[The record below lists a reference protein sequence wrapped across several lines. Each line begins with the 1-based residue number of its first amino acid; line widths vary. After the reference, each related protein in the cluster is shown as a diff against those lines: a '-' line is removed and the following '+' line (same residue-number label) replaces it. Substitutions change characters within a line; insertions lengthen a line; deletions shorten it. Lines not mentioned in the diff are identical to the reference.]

1 MVDKKASK
9 APKEVSKK
17 KKKVFKSP
25 SAFAVLFV
33 IIAFM
38 AGLTWVIPSGKYE
51 RAEKDGREYVV
62 SGTYKEIPKE

>member
-51 RAEKDGREYVV
+51 RAENREGRPVQ
-62 SGTYKEIPKE
+62 G